1 MRNSNYISSND
12 FGYYSRYHINN
23 PMGFIDEKDL
33 AKGVSL
39 EYNPSTGKFT
49 PKVEVDKLKDAVV
62 DKIKEKI
69 KQELQNQV
77 VQELASN
84 IINPAW
90 IGPGTQFIVAIKFTI
105 NATKT
110 LKQILDA
117 AVAIYGQKVIDHFST
132 IFYGGFGQYRDEDI
146 NFKEAASKFFGWSHY
161 SNDTKEVVGGY
172 IEEAKKFRAKKLHVW
187 ASVRMLQNFP
197 YYDGLKSKTS
207 VINQLY
213 PENTK
218 IESKTRETMAMQLG
232 MFVSNIIEPAIL
244 GYLISSKG
252 EPLEDGNIP
261 ITISEEFQAEPDKVA
276 GIKDEDFKFPY
287 SATFMTSIDSQIP
300 DEISNQ
306 EFIIS
311 DWEKNPENVKQVTL
325 DRLNIFPDFLLPF
338 TSRLNIDGDV
348 AGLFVKKNQA
358 GQYEVISEYKIVAID
373 RGLKSIYPTNLPKDV
388 YLITNKTISHRLK
401 RDSRGN
407 IINQVEK
414 YYLPKATM
422 SDEEW
427 AKYANDQRLS
437 MAMTALQNRAIDL
450 KAVEPDTFEMA
461 KSMDETTARIFLK
474 AVELNPY
481 PFKGLSHKF
490 YFDRINKI
498 IEPELAKVRKNKQ
511 RITLGVVAALGVG
524 YALLSE

>member
-1 MRNSNYISSND
+1 MYISSND
-12 FGYYSRYHINN
+12 FGYYPRYKTKNMT
-23 PMGFIDEKDL
+23 MGFIDEKDL
-33 AKGVSL
+33 AKGISL
-39 EYNPSTGKFT
+39 DYNPSTGKFT
-49 PKVEVDKLKDAVV
+49 PKIEVDRLKDAVV
-62 DKIKEKI
+62 DKVKEKI

-146 NFKEAASKFFGWSHY
+146 NFNEAASKFFGWSHY

-187 ASVRMLQNFP
+187 SSVRMLQNFP
-197 YYDGLKSKTS
+197 YYEGVKSKTS

-232 MFVSNIIEPAIL
+232 MFVSNLIEPAIL
-244 GYLISSKG
+244 GYLIAAKG
-252 EPLEDGNIP
+252 QPLDDGNIP
-261 ITISEEFQAEPDKVA
+261 INISEEFQAELDKVSS
-276 GIKDEDFKFPY
+276 IKDEDFKFPF
-287 SATFMTSIDSQIP
+287 AANFITSIDAEIP
-300 DEISNQ
+300 KEISSDD
-306 EFIIS
+306 FYIS
-311 DWEKNPENVKQVTL
+311 KDQKTVQLKTKDKFPE
-325 DRLNIFPDFLLPF
+325 FLLPF
-338 TSRLNIDGDV
+338 TSKLNIDSDITGV
-348 AGLFVKKNQA
+348 GVRKNPTS
-358 GQYEVISEYKIVAID
+358 GQYEVIFESKNIVVD
-373 RGLKSIYPTNLPKDV
+373 GGLKTTYPSSVPNDTYFIYNK
-388 YLITNKTISHRLK
+388 LIGTRIKK
-401 RDSRGN
+401 DSRGRYTN
-407 IINQVEK
+407 VVEK
-414 YYLPKATM
+414 YYFPDWQKT
-422 SDEEW
+422 DEEW

-437 MAMTALQNRAIDL
+437 MAMTALQNKAIDL

-474 AVELNPY
+474 AVEDNPY

-498 IEPELAKVRKNKQ
+498 IEPEIAKVRKNRQ